1 MPYWGRS
8 CRKLATLL
16 PSTRA
21 LGLVPLAGEVL
32 SDPRERIILSQE
44 RTNKSTAD
52 QCSYCEVGITLVG
65 EECQRLGEIRVDE
78 SLLCARHA
86 ELVVLEK
93 HSNMLLGTAFE
104 MDKWLD
110 DAQNRTDELR
120 FRRMLRQRDEVV
132 LELRSTTTQT
142 DAIRVRVTEEPNNS
156 ALSKVAT
163 VSMLRDG

>member
-1 MPYWGRS
+1 
-8 CRKLATLL
+8 
-16 PSTRA
+16 
-21 LGLVPLAGEVL
+21 
-32 SDPRERIILSQE
+32 
-44 RTNKSTAD
+44 
-52 QCSYCEVGITLVG
+52 
-65 EECQRLGEIRVDE
+65 VDK

-93 HSNMLLGTAFE
+93 HSNMLLGTVFE

-142 DAIRVRVTEEPNNS
+142 DAIRARVTEEQNNS
-156 ALSKVAT
+156 VLSKVAT
-163 VSMLRDG
+163 VRMLRDG